1 MQPSPQVKVQKLERW
16 MHPADAAVASAAGMK
31 YTKQSMQQLLT
42 QGECNNMLTTKPLNK
57 FGEKVAVQKTNDKL
71 ATRRVKL
78 MIKFNS
84 KLGYE
89 MDC

>member
-1 MQPSPQVKVQKLERW
+1 

-31 YTKQSMQQLLT
+31 YTKRSMQLT

-57 FGEKVAVQKTNDKL
+57 FGEKAAIQKTNDKL
-71 ATRRVKL
+71 DMRRVKL
-78 MIKFNS
+78 KFNS